1 MYVRRM
7 VNSVVMRYFTSKASF
22 ILLLVVLSMG
32 SICAQE
38 FDLSVKEKNEI
49 LSEFNDYLSI
59 SNVSDDALGIQ
70 NNLDFLTSYLT
81 RLDFEVSKWEVK
93 ETPYLYA
100 NLNVGAEK
108 TLLIYLQL
116 DALPAD
122 SSNWEQKDPF
132 SPVLKHKIGSDW
144 KEVEKGSEPI
154 DSLALFARGAS
165 DSKGPAFSLLYALK
179 RLHREGIT
187 PEVNIKIIG
196 DTEEEK
202 GSKNLT
208 SLLALKSDELVADA
222 LLILDGTRS
231 LADVPTLTFGARG
244 IATMKLTVYGAP
256 SELHSG
262 QYSGISPNPWYLMN
276 QLVASMVGDHE
287 EILINEFDPYKESV
301 TDLGYFESLD
311 LGTFEQLE
319 SRLESKLY
327 TDRLHPQQ
335 VYQHPSLILRGI
347 SSNTANVKTRIPT
360 EVTAEFELRL
370 TPETP
375 AERQFDLIQKH
386 IREQGY
392 LILPHPPTRAEH
404 KEYLKLL
411 TMETTVGSVAFRT
424 PIDSKFGDWLVNGI
438 QRGLGKTEVLKL
450 NTTGG
455 SQPIGKF
462 IDALQIEGIA
472 LRIPNPDAQIHAANE
487 NIRLKNLFE
496 GIRSLLGILTQ
507 SDDF

>member
-1 MYVRRM
+1 
-7 VNSVVMRYFTSKASF
+7 MRYFTGKVSMIFS
-22 ILLLVVLSMG
+22 LVVLSMG
-32 SICAQE
+32 SVSAQE

-70 NNLDFLTSYLT
+70 NNLDFLTNYLT
-81 RLDFEVSKWEVK
+81 PLGFEVTKWKVE

-100 NLNVGAEK
+100 DLDVGAEK

-122 SSNWEQKDPF
+122 NSNWDQKDPF
-132 SPVLKHKIGSDW
+132 SPVLKHRVGGAW
-144 KEVEKGSEPI
+144 KAIEKGSEPI

-179 RLHREGIT
+179 YLDRKGIT

-202 GSKNLT
+202 GSKKLT
-208 SLLALKSDELVADA
+208 SLLALKSDELAADA

-244 IATMKLTVYGAP
+244 IATMKLTVYGAS

-276 QLVASMVGDHE
+276 HLVASMVGDHE
-287 EILINEFDPYKESV
+287 EILIDEFDPYKESA
-301 TDLGYFESLD
+301 TDLRYFESLD

-327 TDRLHPQQ
+327 NDRLHPQQ

-347 SSNTANVKTRIPT
+347 SSSSASVKTKIPT

-386 IREQGY
+386 IQKQGY
-392 LILPHPPTRAEH
+392 LILPYPPTKAQR

-411 TMETTVGSVAFRT
+411 SMETTVGSVAFRT
-424 PIDSKFGDWLVNGI
+424 PIDSKFGDWLVSGI
-438 QRGLGKTEVLKL
+438 QRGIGKTEVLKL

-462 IDALQIEGIA
+462 IDALQIEGVA
-472 LRIPNPDAQIHAANE
+472 LRIPNPDAYIHAANE

>member
-1 MYVRRM
+1 
-7 VNSVVMRYFTSKASF
+7 MRYFTGKVSMIFS
-22 ILLLVVLSMG
+22 LVVLSMG
-32 SICAQE
+32 SVSAQE

-70 NNLDFLTSYLT
+70 NNLDFLTNYLT
-81 RLDFEVSKWEVK
+81 PLGFEVTKWKVE

-100 NLNVGAEK
+100 DLDVGAEK

-122 SSNWEQKDPF
+122 NSNWDQKDPF
-132 SPVLKHKIGSDW
+132 SPVLKHRVGGAW
-144 KEVEKGSEPI
+144 KAIEKGSEPI

-165 DSKGPAFSLLYALK
+165 DSKGPAFTLLYALK
-179 RLHREGIT
+179 YLDRKGIT

-202 GSKNLT
+202 GSKKLT
-208 SLLALKSDELVADA
+208 SLLALKSDELAADA

-276 QLVASMVGDHE
+276 HLVASMVGDHE
-287 EILINEFDPYKESV
+287 EILIDEFDPYKESA
-301 TDLGYFESLD
+301 TDLRYFESLD

-327 TDRLHPQQ
+327 NDRLHPQQ

-347 SSNTANVKTRIPT
+347 SSSSASVKTKIPT

-386 IREQGY
+386 IQKQGY
-392 LILPHPPTRAEH
+392 LILPYPPTKAQR

-411 TMETTVGSVAFRT
+411 SMETTVGSVAFRT
-424 PIDSKFGDWLVNGI
+424 PIDSKFGDWLVSGI
-438 QRGLGKTEVLKL
+438 QRGIGKTEVLKL

-462 IDALQIEGIA
+462 IDALQIEGVA
-472 LRIPNPDAQIHAANE
+472 LRIPNPDAYIHAANE

>member
-1 MYVRRM
+1 
-7 VNSVVMRYFTSKASF
+7 MRYLVGKASF
-22 ILLLVVLSMG
+22 ILLLVFLSRG
-32 SICAQE
+32 SLSAQG
-38 FDLSVKEKNEI
+38 FDFSVKEKDEI
-49 LSEFNDYLSI
+49 LSDFKDYLSI
-59 SNVSDDALGIQ
+59 SNVSDDVLGIQ
-70 NNLDFLTSYLT
+70 HNLDFLTDYLT
-81 RLDFEVSKWEVK
+81 PLGFEVNNWKVE

-100 NLNVGAEK
+100 DLNLGAET

-122 SSNWEQKDPF
+122 GSKWEQKDPF
-132 SPVLKHKIGSDW
+132 SPVLKQQIGGVW
-144 KEVEKGSEPI
+144 VEVEKGSEPI
-154 DSLALFARGAS
+154 DSLALFARGAA

-179 RLHREGIT
+179 HLNRKGIT
-187 PEVNIKIIG
+187 PKLNIKIIG

-208 SLLALKSDELVADA
+208 SLLTLKSEQLAADA

-231 LADVPTLTFGARG
+231 LANVPTLTFGARG

-276 QLVASMVGDHE
+276 QLVASMVGYDE
-287 EILINEFDPYKESV
+287 EILIDEFDPYKESSN
-301 TDLGYFESLD
+301 DLRYFESLD

-327 TDRLHPQQ
+327 NHRVHPQQ
-335 VYQHPSLILRGI
+335 VYQHPSLILRSI
-347 SSNTANVKTRIPT
+347 SSNSAKVKTRIPT

-386 IREQGY
+386 IRKQGY
-392 LILPHPPTRAEH
+392 IILPHSPNRAQR
-404 KEYLKLL
+404 KENLKLL
-411 TMETTVGSVAFRT
+411 TMETTTGSVAFRT
-424 PIDSKFGDWLVNGI
+424 PIDSKFGDWLVSGI
-438 QRGLGKTEVLKL
+438 QKGLGKTKVLKL

-496 GIRSLLGILTQ
+496 GIQSLLGILTQ
-507 SDDF
+507 SNDF

>member
-1 MYVRRM
+1 
-7 VNSVVMRYFTSKASF
+7 MRYFTGKVSMIFS
-22 ILLLVVLSMG
+22 LVVLSMG
-32 SICAQE
+32 SVSAQE

-70 NNLDFLTSYLT
+70 NNLDFLTNYLT
-81 RLDFEVSKWEVK
+81 PLGFEVTKWKVE

-100 NLNVGAEK
+100 DLDVGAEK

-122 SSNWEQKDPF
+122 NSNWDQKDPF
-132 SPVLKHKIGSDW
+132 SPVLKHRVGGAW
-144 KEVEKGSEPI
+144 KAIEKGSEPI

-179 RLHREGIT
+179 YLDRKGIT

-202 GSKNLT
+202 GSKKLT
-208 SLLALKSDELVADA
+208 SLLALKSDELAADA

-276 QLVASMVGDHE
+276 HLVASMVGDHE
-287 EILINEFDPYKESV
+287 EILIDEFDPYKESA
-301 TDLGYFESLD
+301 TDLRYFESLD

-327 TDRLHPQQ
+327 NDRLHPQQ

-347 SSNTANVKTRIPT
+347 SSSSASVKTKIPT

-386 IREQGY
+386 IQKQGY
-392 LILPHPPTRAEH
+392 LILPYPPTKAQR

-411 TMETTVGSVAFRT
+411 SMETTVGSVAFRT
-424 PIDSKFGDWLVNGI
+424 PIDSKFGDWLVSGI
-438 QRGLGKTEVLKL
+438 QRGIGKTEVLKL

-462 IDALQIEGIA
+462 IDALQIEGVA
-472 LRIPNPDAQIHAANE
+472 LRIPNPDAYIHAANE

>member
-1 MYVRRM
+1 
-7 VNSVVMRYFTSKASF
+7 MRYFTGKVSMIFS
-22 ILLLVVLSMG
+22 LVVLSMG
-32 SICAQE
+32 SVSAQE

-70 NNLDFLTSYLT
+70 NNLDFLTNYLT
-81 RLDFEVSKWEVK
+81 PLGFEATKWKVE

-100 NLNVGAEK
+100 DLDVGAEK

-122 SSNWEQKDPF
+122 NSNWDQKDPF
-132 SPVLKHKIGSDW
+132 SPVLKHRVGGAW
-144 KEVEKGSEPI
+144 KAIEKGSEPI

-179 RLHREGIT
+179 YLDRKGIT

-202 GSKNLT
+202 GSKKLT
-208 SLLALKSDELVADA
+208 SLLALKSDELAADA

-276 QLVASMVGDHE
+276 HLVASMVGDHE
-287 EILINEFDPYKESV
+287 EILIDEFDPYKESA
-301 TDLGYFESLD
+301 TDLRYFESLD

-327 TDRLHPQQ
+327 NDRLHPQQ

-347 SSNTANVKTRIPT
+347 SSSSASVKTKIPT

-386 IREQGY
+386 IQKQGY
-392 LILPHPPTRAEH
+392 LILPYPPTKAQR

-411 TMETTVGSVAFRT
+411 SMETTVGSVAFRT
-424 PIDSKFGDWLVNGI
+424 PIDSKFGDWLVSGI
-438 QRGLGKTEVLKL
+438 QRGIGKTEVLKL

-462 IDALQIEGIA
+462 IDALQIEGVA
-472 LRIPNPDAQIHAANE
+472 LRIPNPDAYIHAANE